1 MGLKTKK
8 GLVVRDGVETDIPI
22 EGVVKSDLV
31 VVRPG
36 EKIPMDGVVVFGIGP
51 LTFTVFAGSLF
62 STIDDID
69 SNDPHTVMR
78 ISTVRS
84 TSNDD
89 LLGFR
94 DIEASRTQSSIIP
107 VFLNSPLMPGIT
119 SYMDPPQIALHHPN
133 GCPRIFPDQWLSL
146 QD

>member
-1 MGLKTKK
+1 LLSTDGRIGKLFLLVKGYFASEFLGIPDDAREGPIGATREKEFKNLKA
-8 GLVVRDGVETDIPI
+8 R
-22 EGVVKSDLV
+22 
-31 VVRPG
+31 
-36 EKIPMDGVVVFGIGP
+36 FA
-51 LTFTVFAGSLF
+51 VFAGSLF

-69 SNDPHTVMR
+69 SNDSHAVMR

-94 DIEASRTQSSIIP
+94 DIETSRTQSSIIP

-133 GCPRIFPDQWLSL
+133 GCPRIFPDQWFSL